1 MTKKTELGLDNEG
14 IRKVMKKGDYFADML
29 GQLGLALIANLVGQ
43 LTYFYTDKVSLA
55 VGGVGIVMAIAK
67 VVDALT
73 DIWFGNIVEH
83 SSGGNEKFYTW
94 MKRMM
99 IPAGVVVVSLF
110 TVPKN
115 IGGTAGLVYVLITNV
130 LMTAVIYTLISTP
143 YAATMVVRT
152 KSQEERSNMGIF
164 RAIASYIAGIIMAI
178 LIIPITNALGGNQNA
193 WIKFGFIVA
202 LVVVLSL
209 LVCYSNGSKAMKS
222 IITEDGADD
231 GTEEEKVSFKEAMSM
246 LLRSKYWVIVLL
258 FNVITAVTNTM
269 VATSAAYYC
278 KWIFGNDNL
287 VAVVGGFGLLGSI
300 LGFGISKLMI
310 SKCGVK
316 GAINYGLLGT
326 AGLMSIRCIAPS
338 NIVLFVI
345 TGALSNLMQ
354 MPLMCLYGVL
364 LGMAVDY
371 NEYKYDKKLV
381 AVSSGAVGF
390 GSKVG
395 GGIGSVVL
403 TAFLAAGA
411 YDPSLATA
419 TTSMKYAIYGFSNVF
434 PIAINLLMFLIF
446 RGFDLEEKLPAMKKD
461 IEERRSRA

>member
-1 MTKKTELGLDNEG
+1 M
-14 IRKVMKKGDYFADML
+14 
-29 GQLGLALIANLVGQ
+29 
-43 LTYFYTDKVSLA
+43 
-55 VGGVGIVMAIAK
+55 
-67 VVDALT
+67 
-73 DIWFGNIVEH
+73 
-83 SSGGNEKFYTW
+83 
-94 MKRMM
+94 
-99 IPAGVVVVSLF
+99 
-110 TVPKN
+110 
-115 IGGTAGLVYVLITNV
+115 
-130 LMTAVIYTLISTP
+130 
-143 YAATMVVRT
+143 
-152 KSQEERSNMGIF
+152 
-164 RAIASYIAGIIMAI
+164 
-178 LIIPITNALGGNQNA
+178 
-193 WIKFGFIVA
+193 
-202 LVVVLSL
+202 
-209 LVCYSNGSKAMKS
+209 
-222 IITEDGADD
+222 
-231 GTEEEKVSFKEAMSM
+231 
-246 LLRSKYWVIVLL
+246 
-258 FNVITAVTNTM
+258 
-269 VATSAAYYC
+269 
-278 KWIFGNDNL
+278 
-287 VAVVGGFGLLGSI
+287 VGGFGLLGSI